1 MGSQLIGTLKLMGDD
16 SVYFFNSL
24 FRPTDEEI
32 RHHDE
37 LIKKIDNDIK
47 IIETHDGFTAEIEDL
62 DLSFMNSYDN
72 SVELTTFDE
81 YDVYRHE
88 SYESFKSVEG
98 LSCAA

>member
-1 MGSQLIGTLKLMGDD
+1 MGRQLIGTIKLMGDD

-37 LIKKIDNDIK
+37 LIKKIDNNIK
-47 IIETHDGFTAEIEDL
+47 IIDTQDGVKAEIKNL
-62 DLSFMNSYDN
+62 DLPFINSYDN
-72 SVELTTFDE
+72 SVGWTTSDE
-81 YDVYRHE
+81 YDFYC
-88 SYESFKSVEG
+88 YESCKSVEG